1 MTANGQL
8 AVDPEDVVALCR
20 ATATARHWPHTAWQA
35 VRDEL
40 DGALIIDLPCQAQAG
55 DVLTTLTSHGL
66 APARRPAACPAQ
78 NRAQVRVTGW
88 DPRLL
93 RRRLAVLLA
102 GVDDLSTEWAATT
115 EPTLYHYDHHAAAA
129 AATGHEDPDLDCHVS
144 TDVETA
150 LRRSNPLPHTT
161 PAVNDIARLQQLIH
175 AT

>member
-66 APARRPAACPAQ
+66 APAQRPDQAGVAAQHIAQLRTGPRSGSPVGITAAAPSVGCPA
-78 NRAQVRVTGW
+78 
-88 DPRLL
+88 
-93 RRRLAVLLA
+93 RRC
-102 GVDDLSTEWAATT
+102 G
-115 EPTLYHYDHHAAAA
+115 
-129 AATGHEDPDLDCHVS
+129 
-144 TDVETA
+144 
-150 LRRSNPLPHTT
+150 
-161 PAVNDIARLQQLIH
+161 
-175 AT
+175 